1 MSEII
6 RLEHV
11 YKSFEGIETLEV
23 LEDVSLS
30 VKTGQFISI
39 SGHSGIGKSTLL
51 HIMGTLLKPTKGEI
65 FYFDKNISSYSAAQ
79 LNELRAKKIAS
90 VFQEFSFIQALN
102 LNDNLN
108 FIYNLAHPEKK
119 NRGQAKI
126 DELLEILNLSER
138 KFYLPQSL
146 SGGQKRR
153 AMIVSALIKEPHLL
167 LCDEPTNDLDE
178 EISNKVMELFQNFVK
193 SGKSIVLV
201 SHNKDITSGADIQ
214 YTIENKKLKPYSP

>member
-11 YKSFEGIETLEV
+11 TKSFEGIETLEV
-23 LEDVSLS
+23 LEDVNLS
-30 VKTGQFISI
+30 IHSGQFISI

-65 FYFDKNISSYSAAQ
+65 FYFNESLSSYSGAK

-90 VFQEFSFIQALN
+90 VFQEFNFIQALN

-108 FIYNLAHPEKK
+108 FIYNLAHPEAK

-126 DELLEILNLSER
+126 DELLEVLELTER
-138 KFYLPQSL
+138 KFYLPQAL

-153 AMIVSALIKEPHLL
+153 AMIVSALIKEPQLL

-178 EISNKVMELFQNFVK
+178 TISNRVIHLFQEFVK

-201 SHNKDITSGADIQ
+201 SHNKDINSSADIQ
-214 YTIENKKLKPYSP
+214 YTIEDKRLKPFSS

>member
-23 LEDVSLS
+23 LEDVSFS
-30 VKTGQFISI
+30 VNSGQFVSI
-39 SGHSGIGKSTLL
+39 AGHSGIGKSTLL
-51 HIMGTLLKPTKGEI
+51 HIMGTLLKPSKGEI
-65 FYFDKNISSYSAAQ
+65 FYFDKNISSYSNTE

-108 FIYNLAHPEKK
+108 FIYNLAHPKQK
-119 NRGQAKI
+119 NKGQAKI
-126 DELLEILNLSER
+126 DELLEILDLSER
-138 KFYLPQSL
+138 KFYLPQAL

-153 AMIVSALIKEPHLL
+153 AMIISALIKEPQLL

-178 EISNKVMELFQNFVK
+178 EISNRVIQLFHSFVK
-193 SGKSIVLV
+193 QGKSIVLV
-201 SHNKDITSGADIQ
+201 SHNKDITSSADVQ
-214 YTIENKKLKPYSP
+214 YTIDHKKLKLIEC